1 MVKNLKLISRLNIH
15 YYSNPWYKS
24 YITSLKAII
33 TGESLI
39 SVGLDINR
47 ILHFVFLIKYSKFT
61 NNIGSGNFTDIFCQN
76 TDKFQKTVCVVCV
89 CVGGG
94 GRRLHPSPPYLPTQ
108 HALGYDIWYI
118 LFGIYPHTPYTPK
131 FWHMYMITY
140 ILRLYGSCW
149 ILYLKQ
155 LSETCFPRNF
165 Q

>member
-61 NNIGSGNFTDIFCQN
+61 NNIGSGNFTDIFFQI

-89 CVGGG
+89 CVCVWGGEEVTP
-94 GRRLHPSPPYLPTQ
+94 LPPIPPHSACPWVWHLIYTF
-108 HALGYDIWYI
+108 WYI
-118 LFGIYPHTPYTPK
+118 PTYTIYSKILAHV
-131 FWHMYMITY
+131 HDH

>member
-89 CVGGG
+89 CGGG
-94 GRRLHPSPPYLPTQ
+94 GGGWGLHPPPPNHPPQ

-140 ILRLYGSCW
+140 WDCMVVVESC
-149 ILYLKQ
+149 
-155 LSETCFPRNF
+155 T
-165 Q
+165 

>member
-89 CVGGG
+89 CVCGRGGG
-94 GRRLHPSPPYLPTQ
+94 GYTPPPPIPPHSTCPWVWHLIYTF
-108 HALGYDIWYI
+108 WYI
-118 LFGIYPHTPYTPK
+118 PTYTIYSKILAHVHDHIYTEIV
-131 FWHMYMITY
+131 W
-140 ILRLYGSCW
+140 
-149 ILYLKQ
+149 
-155 LSETCFPRNF
+155 
-165 Q
+165 